1 MGAPLGKD
9 VTLDCHTEAY
19 PMSIN
24 YWAKEGGEMIIN
36 DAKYDTSTKEK
47 NYKVH
52 MKLAIKTLEEQDFG
66 TYKCFAENS
75 LGSTEGSIKLY
86 GEYVSFYLFIFSLIF
101 LFLERKTFYELRQ
114 SFSLMNTLCCVND
127 VLWPTQERKIIWQWF
142 PYFLC
147 RLLRVKYLCI
157 FTEKNFY
164 SKFSF

>member
-1 MGAPLGKD
+1 MWIPNQLVGAPLGKD

-86 GEYVSFYLFIFSLIF
+86 GEYVSFYLFSFIYF
-101 LFLERKTFYELRQ
+101 LFFLEKDF
-114 SFSLMNTLCCVND
+114 
-127 VLWPTQERKIIWQWF
+127 
-142 PYFLC
+142 
-147 RLLRVKYLCI
+147 LRVASI
-157 FTEKNFY
+157 I
-164 SKFSF
+164 